1 MIKIYFI
8 ILHVSNLSFAE
19 LLAEL
24 NILINKENSIEYN
37 KE

>member
-8 ILHVSNLSFAE
+8 ILHVFNLYFAE